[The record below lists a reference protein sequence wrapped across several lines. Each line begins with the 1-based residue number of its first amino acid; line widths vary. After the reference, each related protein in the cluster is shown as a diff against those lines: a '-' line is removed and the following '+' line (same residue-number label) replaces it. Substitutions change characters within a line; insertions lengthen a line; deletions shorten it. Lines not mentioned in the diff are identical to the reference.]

1 MAQSNKP
8 CQRCKPALIGKSLAE
23 CGRTMWSGK
32 RVAVVIPAF
41 NEAERIGATLRRL
54 PDWIDEAIVVNDGS
68 SDDTA
73 DQAYRVGDERV
84 RVVTHGRNQGV
95 GAAIRTG
102 YKEAIG
108 SCAAITVVM
117 AADNQMDP
125 TDLPALLAPVLH
137 GQADYAKGN
146 RFLHAAHKDMPAK
159 AAARPLIAWQ
169 FMLIS
174 PPGGVDAKTPQPN
187 QSLPDVNVTQL
198 GCQSQTVALRS
209 ALCLFSATVGE
220 LPGRYATAAAPG
232 HCSSSPRNR
241 SALPMT
247 ETELRLMA
255 AAAIIGLSSR
265 PKTGYRTPAATG
277 MPAAL

>member
-73 DQAYRVGDERV
+73 DRAYRVGDERV

-146 RFLHAAHKDMPAK
+146 RFLHAAHKDMP
-159 AAARPLIAWQ
+159 PLRRLGSRFLSWLTRVTTGLA
-169 FMLIS
+169 
-174 PPGGVDAKTPQPN
+174 VD
-187 QSLPDVNVTQL
+187 D
-198 GCQSQTVALRS
+198 CQ
-209 ALCLFSATVGE
+209 CGF
-220 LPGRYATAAAPG
+220 TAID
-232 HCSSSPRNR
+232 RDT
-241 SALPMT
+241 L
-247 ETELRLMA
+247 LRLPLDDLWGGYGYPNDLLA
-255 AAAIIGLSSR
+255 LLALQSARVVDVPVRPIYAGEASGLHAGHVAAIATRIIRRRLRRRFAPSA
-265 PKTGYRTPAATG
+265 PARA
-277 MPAAL
+277 PS